1 MYNYLKEK
9 FKLSSKRA
17 KQVCKE
23 VLLIINTKQLS
34 PKFPPN
40 NDSKSTHIFFLKPSL
55 LAVPLKT
62 QNAPAV
68 G

>member
-40 NDSKSTHIFFLKPSL
+40 NDSKSTHIFF
-55 LAVPLKT
+55 
-62 QNAPAV
+62 
-68 G
+68 